1 MPETLRPAFE
11 AALSALLELGGER
24 EGAGLSRRL
33 VARVLAEC
41 AAMPTEV
48 GGRLLALLRRFE
60 VEAALEEAR
69 GAADA
74 MADDAALAIV
84 LQHAPEELLS
94 GPVNSRLIA
103 A

>member
-1 MPETLRPAFE
+1 
-11 AALSALLELGGER
+11 
-24 EGAGLSRRL
+24 
-33 VARVLAEC
+33 
-41 AAMPTEV
+41 
-48 GGRLLALLRRFE
+48 
-60 VEAALEEAR
+60 
-69 GAADA
+69 